1 MKTPPHF
8 LPPNTP
14 APLIN
19 LTTGAGIKRAIPIFA
34 RSVARGDAYY
44 ADALDTLMGS
54 YVRHVWRGDLDALN
68 RNHER
73 LEKRLLA
80 AIDAASAVTPSPDSP
95 AAAP

>member
-1 MKTPPHF
+1 
-8 LPPNTP
+8 
-14 APLIN
+14 
-19 LTTGAGIKRAIPIFA
+19 
-34 RSVARGDAYY
+34 
-44 ADALDTLMGS
+44 MGS